1 MGTLKLHS
9 NGSLYSNKAIGTLAV
24 VDGWD
29 VTFGT
34 ARKGLGGTA
43 APRPLLAVPNGIF
56 LQNLFTPLP
65 RLGICN
71 SPPVNGQ
78 CTNFI
83 LFDVS
88 QSVER

>member
-43 APRPLLAVPNGIF
+43 APQAPPRCAKWNF
-56 LQNLFTPLP
+56 FTET
-65 RLGICN
+65 IYTT
-71 SPPVNGQ
+71 S
-78 CTNFI
+78 
-83 LFDVS
+83 
-88 QSVER
+88 